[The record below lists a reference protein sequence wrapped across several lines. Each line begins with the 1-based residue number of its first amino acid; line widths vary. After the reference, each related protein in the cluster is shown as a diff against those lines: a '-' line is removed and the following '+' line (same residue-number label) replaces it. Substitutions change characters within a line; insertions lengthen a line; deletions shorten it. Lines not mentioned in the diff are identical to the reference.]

1 MATDLLV
8 DVALEYRRV
17 RWNEEN
23 LGEIEAN
30 KPVRQ
35 KITEPK
41 TPYHPMIDDDG
52 SLSPRGRS
60 FNDCV
65 IDVDAEELC
74 SALKDVASSSRKTTG
89 QSGGWTSSDDEADPM
104 DHDEEVSRSKTRN
117 PPDQSTEV
125 LVGKGPTVL
134 NVLPENPVVNV
145 RGKRQG
151 KKSFLII
158 TPKETRNFENQN
170 GKSFKEQRKAHYDE
184 FLKIKEL
191 RRKGSFIE
199 DEDDEVEGDSS
210 SSLSSGV
217 KDIGIVEGPASL
229 PQKSSASP
237 GHPCKLIPST
247 HRFSTCALLNKGS
260 NIPMRVSKL
269 QQYIASPETVIMYT
283 GDFDAVLSSFA
294 SGFEYELRFILN
306 FVKEDFHVRLT
317 KLSQIVAAASL
328 SRAHIVSQL
337 VHC

>member
-1 MATDLLV
+1 
-8 DVALEYRRV
+8 RRV

-89 QSGGWTSSDDEADPM
+89 QSGGWTSSEDEADPM
-104 DHDEEVSRSKTRN
+104 DHDEEDYKGAIILVCVNGIRFALENRLLMSVPHFFGSNFQT
-117 PPDQSTEV
+117 DQNS
-125 LVGKGPTVL
+125 
-134 NVLPENPVVNV
+134 
-145 RGKRQG
+145 
-151 KKSFLII
+151 
-158 TPKETRNFENQN
+158 
-170 GKSFKEQRKAHYDE
+170 KSFKEQRKAHYDE

-217 KDIGIVEGPASL
+217 KDIGIGEGPASL

-237 GHPCKLIPST
+237 GHPGNGL
-247 HRFSTCALLNKGS
+247 
-260 NIPMRVSKL
+260 
-269 QQYIASPETVIMYT
+269 
-283 GDFDAVLSSFA
+283 
-294 SGFEYELRFILN
+294 
-306 FVKEDFHVRLT
+306 
-317 KLSQIVAAASL
+317 
-328 SRAHIVSQL
+328 
-337 VHC
+337 

>member
-1 MATDLLV
+1 CVLDLIIILSWGNS
-8 DVALEYRRV
+8 RRV

-89 QSGGWTSSDDEADPM
+89 QSGGWTSSEDEADPM
-104 DHDEEVSRSKTRN
+104 DHDEE
-117 PPDQSTEV
+117 DQNS
-125 LVGKGPTVL
+125 
-134 NVLPENPVVNV
+134 
-145 RGKRQG
+145 
-151 KKSFLII
+151 
-158 TPKETRNFENQN
+158 
-170 GKSFKEQRKAHYDE
+170 KSFKEQRKAHYDE

-217 KDIGIVEGPASL
+217 KDIGIGEGPASL

-237 GHPCKLIPST
+237 GHPGNGL
-247 HRFSTCALLNKGS
+247 
-260 NIPMRVSKL
+260 
-269 QQYIASPETVIMYT
+269 
-283 GDFDAVLSSFA
+283 
-294 SGFEYELRFILN
+294 
-306 FVKEDFHVRLT
+306 
-317 KLSQIVAAASL
+317 
-328 SRAHIVSQL
+328 
-337 VHC
+337 